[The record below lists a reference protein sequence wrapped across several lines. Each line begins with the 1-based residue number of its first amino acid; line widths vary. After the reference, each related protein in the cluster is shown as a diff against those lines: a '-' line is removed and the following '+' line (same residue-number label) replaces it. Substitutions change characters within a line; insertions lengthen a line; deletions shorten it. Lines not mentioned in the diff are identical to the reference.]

1 MAKGKVV
8 FNEDRCKGCELCTT
22 VCPNKI
28 LALDTKKINKLGYH
42 PVTVTDPEECIGC
55 ALCARMCPDC
65 VIEVYRE

>member
-28 LALDTKKINKLGYH
+28 LTLDTKKINKLGYH
-42 PVTVTDPEECIGC
+42 PATVTNPEECIGC

>member
-28 LALDTKKINKLGYH
+28 LVLDTKKINKLGYH
-42 PVTVTDPEECIGC
+42 PATVTDPEECIGC

>member
-8 FNEDRCKGCELCTT
+8 FKEDRCKGCELCTT
-22 VCPNKI
+22 VCPSKI
-28 LALDTKKINKLGYH
+28 LALSEKINKLGYH
-42 PVTVTDPEECIGC
+42 PAHVTDPDKCIGC